1 MKYLVD
7 ANVLSEATRP
17 APDPAVVR
25 WLEQNERDVVIDA
38 IVFSELA
45 VGVESLPE
53 GRKRTQLEVWFEDF
67 QETIECL
74 PWDATTGREWAR
86 LVVDLRRRGRKMP
99 LFDSM
104 IAATARV
111 HSLAIVTRNVRD
123 FEPTGVEVLNPFSD
137 GGSPEAVHEPS
148 GQFGP

>member
-17 APDPAVVR
+17 APNPSVLR
-25 WLEQNERDVVIDA
+25 WLEKNEPELAIDA

-53 GRKRTQLEVWFEDF
+53 GRKRTRLEAWFEGF

-74 PWDATTGREWAR
+74 PWDSATGREWAR
-86 LVVDLRRRGRKMP
+86 LVVELRRRGRKMP

-111 HSLAIVTRNVRD
+111 HDMTIVTRNVRD
-123 FEPTGVEVLNPFSD
+123 FEPAGVEVLNPFSD
-137 GGSPEAVHEPS
+137 GGSPDAVHDLGET
-148 GQFGP
+148 FGS

>member
-7 ANVLSEATRP
+7 ANVLSESTRP
-17 APDPAVVR
+17 SPDPAVVR
-25 WLEQNERDVVIDA
+25 WLEENEPELAIDA

-53 GRKRTQLEVWFEDF
+53 GRKRKRLEAWFEGF

-74 PWDATTGREWAR
+74 QWDSATGREWAR
-86 LVVDLRRRGRKMP
+86 LVVELRRRGRKMP

-123 FEPTGVEVLNPFSD
+123 FEPAGVEVLNPFSD
-137 GGSPEAVHEPS
+137 GGSPDAVHKRDES
-148 GQFGP
+148 FGS

>member
-1 MKYLVD
+1 MNYLVD

-17 APDPAVVR
+17 APDPSVVR
-25 WLEQNERDVVIDA
+25 WLEDNEPELAIDA

-53 GRKRTQLEVWFEDF
+53 GRKRTRLEAWFEGF

-74 PWDATTGREWAR
+74 PWDSATGREWAR
-86 LVVDLRRRGRKMP
+86 LVVELRRRGRKMP

-111 HSLAIVTRNVRD
+111 HGLTIVTRNVRD
-123 FEPTGVEVLNPFSD
+123 FEPAGVEVLNPFSD
-137 GGSPEAVHEPS
+137 GGSPGAVHEP
-148 GQFGP
+148 GGAFGS

>member
-17 APDPAVVR
+17 RPDSAVVR
-25 WLEQNERDVVIDA
+25 WLENNEPELVIDA

-45 VGVESLPE
+45 VGVESLPK
-53 GRKRTQLEVWFEDF
+53 GRRRERLEAWFDGF

-74 PWDATTGREWAR
+74 PWDSATGREWAR
-86 LVVDLRRRGRKMP
+86 LVVELRRRGRKMP
-99 LFDSM
+99 LVDSM

-111 HSLAIVTRNVRD
+111 HNLTIVSRNVRD
-123 FEPTGVEVLNPFSD
+123 FEPAGVEVVDPFAD
-137 GGSPEAVHEPS
+137 GGAPDAVHEPDVR
-148 GQFGP
+148 FEP